1 VRDEDAACK
10 IFFFTEPKRPAR
22 RPHAAESRGEQRGTV
37 ENSYRKKKMRGLQ
50 VATEPTA
57 VPVIATGAAVTVS
70 DAALWETVSEPA
82 SVAAL
87 RPA

>member
-1 VRDEDAACK
+1 
-10 IFFFTEPKRPAR
+10 
-22 RPHAAESRGEQRGTV
+22 
-37 ENSYRKKKMRGLQ
+37 MRGLQ